1 MSGYCKNCGNQHCL
15 CDEIEI
21 NINDHKNKVSK
32 ETKKEVRKCLT
43 TLLKI
48 LNKKFLEEMKT
59 INLLSEYEKGY
70 CSAFEEILELI
81 QIHKE
86 DLLRIKDKE

>member
-1 MSGYCKNCGNQHCL
+1 MSGYCKDCGNQVCL

-21 NINDHKNKVSK
+21 SIKDQKNKANK
-32 ETKKEVRKCLT
+32 KIRKEVRDCLT

-48 LNKKFLEEMKT
+48 LNNKFSEEIKS
-59 INLLSEYEKGY
+59 INLSSEYEKGY
-70 CSAFEEILELI
+70 CSAFEVILELI

-86 DLLRIKDKE
+86 ELFKIKK